1 MTDPQG
7 RRNLG
12 GNVNIRNFNLA
23 MINPIFTRGEK
34 AAGMVSANLRL
45 GGDVQSPQLF
55 GQLQVTGVD
64 IDGNFMPFDMQP
76 SQLAV
81 NFNGMRSDACRYR
94 TDPAG

>member
-45 GGDVQSPQLF
+45 GL
-55 GQLQVTGVD
+55 
-64 IDGNFMPFDMQP
+64 
-76 SQLAV
+76 
-81 NFNGMRSDACRYR
+81 
-94 TDPAG
+94 

>member
-12 GNVNIRNFNLA
+12 GNVNIRKLQ
-23 MINPIFTRGEK
+23 PCDDKPHLYPWGK

-64 IDGNFMPFDMQP
+64 IDGK
-76 SQLAV
+76 LYAV
-81 NFNGMRSDACRYR
+81 
-94 TDPAG
+94 